1 MLCRVCVMLVL
12 AALCAAL
19 PPVPAAAQ
27 EADAPKQDAQ
37 LQALISECE
46 ACHGPDG
53 VSTEADVPSLAGQS
67 ATYLRELLNQFYY
80 YERHCPTTTY
90 RHGDRPKTPL
100 NMCNVANTLSE
111 QDKEALAD
119 YFSSRELP

>member
-1 MLCRVCVMLVL
+1 MLCRLCVMLAL
-12 AALCAAL
+12 AGIPALRA
-19 PPVPAAAQ
+19 VAQ
-27 EADAPKQDAQ
+27 ETEAPAQDAQ

-46 ACHGPDG
+46 ACHGPGG

-67 ATYLRELLNQFYY
+67 ATYLRELLNQFYN

>member
-1 MLCRVCVMLVL
+1 MLCRLCVMLSLV
-12 AALCAAL
+12 A
-19 PPVPAAAQ
+19 VPAAPIVAQ
-27 EADAPKQDAQ
+27 EADIPAQDTQ

-46 ACHGPDG
+46 ACHGPG
-53 VSTEADVPSLAGQS
+53 GESTEADVPSLAGQS
-67 ATYLRELLNQFYY
+67 ATYLRELIDQFYY